1 MGDDDIMKK
10 VYLDNAATT
19 FPKPKC
25 VIDAMVDFMT
35 NIGCNPGRGGYE
47 QSLESARLVFQTRT
61 ALNDFFNGPG
71 VDNVIFT
78 PNITTSL
85 NIALKG
91 MLKKDSH
98 VITTSL
104 EHNSVMRPL
113 RSLENERGISCTVI
127 KCSNNGTLNLEDIKK
142 SIAQNTKAIV
152 MTHASNL
159 IGTILPIED
168 VGNLC
173 RDYGLYFIV
182 DTAQTAGTLNID
194 FKKSN
199 MDVLTFTGH
208 KGLLGPQ
215 GIGGFLISDRADK
228 VTSSFIEGGTG
239 SKSHLEI
246 QPDFLPDKFESGTL
260 NTVGIA
266 GLKAGIEFINYEG
279 VDNIRLHESSLTGI
293 FMDGLMS
300 IKGIDIYG
308 TRDINRQTSTIAI
321 NIKDMDPSEAA
332 YILDSQYGIMIR
344 SGMHC
349 TPLAHK
355 TIGTFPRGAL
365 RFSIGYFNTEEEI
378 CYTLEALKKISNE
391 Y

>member
-47 QSLESARLVFQTRT
+47 QSLESARLVFQTRN
-61 ALNDFFNGPG
+61 ALNNFFNGPG